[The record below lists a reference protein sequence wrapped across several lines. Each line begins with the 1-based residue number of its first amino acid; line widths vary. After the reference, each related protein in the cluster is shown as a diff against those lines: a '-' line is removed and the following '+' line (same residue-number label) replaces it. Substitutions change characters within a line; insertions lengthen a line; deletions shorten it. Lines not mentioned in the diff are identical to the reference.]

1 MDPRLRE
8 IYHRAQIYLN
18 QKYIPCLI
26 IENSMSCVLSAES
39 RNVLFLFFQKAP
51 MLQSDSTVYFQC
63 L

>member
-1 MDPRLRE
+1 MDPQLRE

-26 IENSMSCVLSAES
+26 LENSMSCLLSVES
-39 RNVLFLFFQKAP
+39 FPVRQKAP